1 MLSLEAEAHMKT
13 RHTRSFFLLIFV
25 TLLTLGIAPRTP
37 AQNSKPN
44 DGKDKFDELLA
55 EVRMLRQALQ
65 TIQQINVDTYRS
77 QLLVDRIR
85 VNREDVR
92 RLTNTL
98 NETRDTLAKT
108 QDTIPQFIE
117 QQKLYE
123 GQLQSEVEPKRRAQL
138 EFELRRNKQMV
149 EMYKSQI
156 EPMKEREQQLT
167 TDLNVEKAKLQ
178 ELESRLD
185 LLERSIEND
194 RQKLEP
200 DKPAS
205 AKTP

>member
-1 MLSLEAEAHMKT
+1 MKT